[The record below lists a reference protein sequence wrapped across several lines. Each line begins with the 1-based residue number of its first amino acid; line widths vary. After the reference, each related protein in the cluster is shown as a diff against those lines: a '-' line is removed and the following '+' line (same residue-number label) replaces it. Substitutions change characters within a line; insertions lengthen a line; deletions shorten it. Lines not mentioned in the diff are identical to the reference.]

1 MPLEEELIEAIS
13 QGNTEKVENLI
24 AEGADFR
31 ADTDHAF
38 RLAAKLD
45 KFEIVEL
52 LLEKG
57 ADIHACEEEAL
68 CYTVKKGRR
77 AMTRLLLEK
86 GADIEVGKSY
96 PLYIASFYD
105 QLDIVDLL
113 LQKGANVHSR
123 KNSAL
128 FWAIYNN
135 NPKMVELVLRYDAN
149 PGYFDSQVI
158 TASFLRVGNLKP
170 STRNKAR
177 KNLLLVKFRRGVFSA
192 VGLFLFHIFYRPGG
206 LGFYQAVGHH

>member
-1 MPLEEELIEAIS
+1 MSLEHQLVEAIS
-13 QGNTEKVENLI
+13 QGKTGKVKNLI

-45 KFEIVEL
+45 RFEIVEL

-57 ADIHACEEEAL
+57 ADIHAYEEEAL

-86 GADIEVGKSY
+86 GADIEAGESY

-105 QLDIVDLL
+105 QLDMVELL

-135 NPKMVELVLRYDAN
+135 NSKMVELLLRYDAN

-158 TASFLRVGNLKP
+158 AASFLRVGDLKP
-170 STRNKAR
+170 SSRNKAR
-177 KNLLLVKFRRGVFSA
+177 KNLLLVNFRRGVFSA
-192 VGLFLFHIFYRPGG
+192 VGQFLFHIFYRPGG
-206 LGFYQAVGHH
+206 PGFYQAVGGH